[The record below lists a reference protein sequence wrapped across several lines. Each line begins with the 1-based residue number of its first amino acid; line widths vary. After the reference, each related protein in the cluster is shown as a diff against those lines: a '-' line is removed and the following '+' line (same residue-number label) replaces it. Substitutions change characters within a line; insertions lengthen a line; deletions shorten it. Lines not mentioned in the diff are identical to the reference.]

1 MKTQIS
7 ILASA
12 LLAAVALPM
21 ALPLTLPAIAQ
32 DATITIAVIAQN
44 DSGQSGTATLS
55 ADGDQTRVVI
65 DLGNSPSGPQPA
77 HIHTGTC
84 ANLGGIAYN
93 LDFPRDGKSTSTV
106 AAPLSALQSGNFAIN
121 VHRSPQEANVYVA
134 CGDIPSAAASTTT
147 AQQPKPAASPAAA
160 VPAVVTAVAKP
171 VASPAVQ
178 IPAALPRTGD
188 GSSVMPTVSAIAG
201 ALGLA
206 GIVVGFAVRRRP

>member
-1 MKTQIS
+1 MKTRIS

-12 LLAAVALPM
+12 LLAAVALPI
-21 ALPLTLPAIAQ
+21 ALPLTLPAAAQ
-32 DATITIAVIAQN
+32 DTTLTIAVTAQN

-65 DLGNSPSGPQPA
+65 DLGNSPGGPQPA

-93 LDFPRDGKSTSTV
+93 LEFPRDGKSTSTV
-106 AAPLSALQSGNFAIN
+106 AAPLSALQTGNFAIN
-121 VHRSPQEANVYVA
+121 VHRSPQEANVYVP
-134 CGDIPSAAASTTT
+134 CGDIPSAAASTTG
-147 AQQPKPAASPAAA
+147 AQPKPAASPAAA

-188 GSSVMPTVSAIAG
+188 GSTMMPTVSAIAG

-206 GIVVGFAVRRRP
+206 GIVVGFAVRRR

>member
-1 MKTQIS
+1 MKTQIL

-12 LLAAVALPM
+12 ILAAVALPI
-21 ALPLTLPAIAQ
+21 ALPLTPPAVAQ
-32 DATITIAVIAQN
+32 DTTITIAVTAQN
-44 DSGQSGTATLS
+44 GSRQSGTATLW
-55 ADGDQTRVVI
+55 ADGNQTRVDI
-65 DLGNSPSGPQPA
+65 DLGNSPAGPQPA

-93 LDFPRDGKSTSTV
+93 LEFPRDGKSSSILAV
-106 AAPLSALQSGNFAIN
+106 PLSAIQNGNFAVN
-121 VHRSPQEANVYVA
+121 VHRSPQESNVYVA
-134 CGDIPSAAASTTT
+134 CGDIPSAAASTTG
-147 AQQPKPAASPAAA
+147 AQPKPAASPAAA

-178 IPAALPRTGD
+178 IPVALPRTGD